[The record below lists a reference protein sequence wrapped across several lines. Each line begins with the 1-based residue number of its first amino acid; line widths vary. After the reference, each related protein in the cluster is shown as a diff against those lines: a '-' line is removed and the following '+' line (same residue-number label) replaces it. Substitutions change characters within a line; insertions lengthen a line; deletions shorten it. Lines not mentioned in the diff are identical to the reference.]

1 MHSQLNIEECLWQ
14 TERRHNSSHS
24 DSPRP
29 WTQEKR
35 QRKGEKGEGRKEQS
49 NAEMKTQREGEDEEW
64 RISRPGSIGKSLK
77 SQEYKMTAHGKDEAT
92 PSGPPRDFAVSGK
105 STSGSQQRN
114 MPFKLYADVLS
125 AVMLAALLLRALGA
139 PVEGEPTDSPA
150 GDSSGEEELVP
161 SDLLSASPVWD
172 LIIGA
177 TAGHQKE
184 EACLRRLAEGLHTY
198 MVLLEHVE
206 REYPGSSI
214 LLHAKY
220 YSRQLVD
227 LIKKKMKSPGQVT
240 VLTSSQEEQLVQDIN
255 NPDSFHRR
263 MTGHSILQQLH
274 DFLREAKLAIR
285 KREKS
290 RQMRKGSNMIIA
302 AIHPSFQI
310 LQR

>member
-1 MHSQLNIEECLWQ
+1 
-14 TERRHNSSHS
+14 
-24 DSPRP
+24 
-29 WTQEKR
+29 
-35 QRKGEKGEGRKEQS
+35 
-49 NAEMKTQREGEDEEW
+49 
-64 RISRPGSIGKSLK
+64 
-77 SQEYKMTAHGKDEAT
+77 
-92 PSGPPRDFAVSGK
+92 
-105 STSGSQQRN
+105 
-114 MPFKLYADVLS
+114 
-125 AVMLAALLLRALGA
+125 MLAALLLRALGA

-184 EACLRRLAEGLHTY
+184 FEDEFPQGVKYHFLENYKVSSLPAKCPSSNFSMEACLRRLAEGLHTY